1 MSLNTQKLVNIF
13 ALSLSLSQFFFLM
26 GYDALANYFN
36 SNIPT
41 FTFLIKT
48 RIFVNS
54 IWPVVFDSGS
64 LFIAKLLARE
74 PG

>member
-1 MSLNTQKLVNIF
+1 
-13 ALSLSLSQFFFLM
+13 M
-26 GYDALANYFN
+26 GYDALANYFS